1 MNSNTA
7 VSATPQYRT
16 QASQRIT
23 EYEIAAAKVKLVGLT
38 ILAVLCS
45 VVLVVS
51 PP

>member
-23 EYEIAAAKVKLVGLT
+23 EHEIAAAKLKLAGLMV
-38 ILAVLCS
+38 LAVICS

>member
-1 MNSNTA
+1 MNSKSNA

-16 QASQRIT
+16 QAQRIT
-23 EYEIAAAKVKLVGLT
+23 EYELAAAKIKLVGLT
-38 ILAVLCS
+38 VLAVICS